1 MDLLPC
7 CGKSPQC
14 FTRDGKSVKNSTDQY
29 SSKKTHFPSQ
39 CFTLCCPSVQ
49 WREDR
54 HSPPF
59 PTSGGVTHLFSHS
72 HTAETPLTPNVTELS
87 SFPETC
93 SELLS
98 AGGKCYTSESEI
110 KIKIFGMFQGLFG
123 MQFKVGWI
131 SQKGFSLPPINL
143 HCALSSIQSRQVPR
157 LTWEW
162 VGETVLHLAHLSE
175 PVKGR
180 EVES

>member
-1 MDLLPC
+1 MEKAWKIVQINILA
-7 CGKSPQC
+7 K
-14 FTRDGKSVKNSTDQY
+14 KIA
-29 SSKKTHFPSQ
+29 KKTHFPSQ

-98 AGGKCYTSESEI
+98 RYLQVENVRIRNSDKKASA
-110 KIKIFGMFQGLFG
+110 IFGMFQGLFG

-162 VGETVLHLAHLSE
+162 VGETVLHLVHLSE